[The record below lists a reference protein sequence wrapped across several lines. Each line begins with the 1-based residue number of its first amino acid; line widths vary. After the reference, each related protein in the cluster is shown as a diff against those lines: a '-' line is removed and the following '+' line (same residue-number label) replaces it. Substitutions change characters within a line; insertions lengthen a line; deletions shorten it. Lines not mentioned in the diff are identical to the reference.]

1 MVRFPNS
8 GVRGHLVLDC
18 LALCLL
24 PLVIGACSAAGDGD
38 GSGGS
43 GGSAGGGTSGT
54 SGAGGTAGSG
64 GSSGTSGSAGSGGSA
79 GNGGS
84 AGKAG
89 SAGSGGSAG
98 QAGSA
103 GASGSGG
110 GGGSGGSPGNV
121 SAGETLVS
129 RGECR
134 RCHDNDLGG
143 SNTFISPGVFARN
156 ITPHQASGIGS
167 WTDEQLRR
175 AIRDGFGKDGA
186 PLCPTM
192 PRFGAGPSGF
202 SSDEAQDIVAYL
214 RSRPAIDRTITDSTC
229 D

>member
-1 MVRFPNS
+1 
-8 GVRGHLVLDC
+8 
-18 LALCLL
+18 LL

-38 GSGGS
+38 GSGGN
-43 GGSAGGGTSGT
+43 GGSAGGGTSGS
-54 SGAGGTAGSG
+54 SGAGGTAGS
-64 GSSGTSGSAGSGGSA
+64 SGTSGTAGSAGSSGSA

-84 AGKAG
+84 VGN
-89 SAGSGGSAG
+89 GGSAG

-103 GASGSGG
+103 GSAGSAGQAGSAGAGG
-110 GGGSGGSPGNV
+110 GAGGSGGNPGNV

-156 ITPHQASGIGS
+156 ITPHQATGIGS

-175 AIRDGFGKDGA
+175 AIRDGVGKDGA